1 MKKSYGIVRRID
13 DLGRLVIP
21 MEIRRDMG
29 ISVGDPMEILKT
41 DEGILI
47 RLYPKTGSVASYTKN
62 LEEAIREQA
71 WMTDEDRERLI
82 QKVNDLKAELKAI
95 EEGRA

>member
-1 MKKSYGIVRRID
+1 MKKSHGIIRRID
-13 DLGRLVIP
+13 DLGRIVIP
-21 MEIRRDMG
+21 REIRRDMG
-29 ISVGDPMEILKT
+29 ISEGDPLEILRT
-41 DEGILI
+41 DDGILI
-47 RLYPKTGSVASYTKN
+47 RLYPKAGSVASYTKN

-71 WMTDEDRERLI
+71 WMTNEARERLI